1 MTNVTPVGLDFGNH
15 DINVCI
21 NGLVAKLVAR
31 IAFERPPGQI
41 SEKTG
46 LELKPKAFSLL
57 FNDNEFWF
65 GPDTLT
71 APAIQKLA
79 MSKYDADHISILT
92 RAVLYQWGKTH
103 KTNLAT
109 LGKLNIV
116 ASMPPG
122 LFKDPAAN
130 KAATMAFKDAFNRGQ
145 SHVKIRDGKTATQI
159 VTQFDSLQREAVA
172 FSQGLPRKGQIA
184 LTVDLG
190 GGTNDYALFNGSVEP
205 IKVLTDNAGL
215 LHAYAAIDPLDPGG
229 AELKVMR
236 NKKNGLPHQLLTYYN
251 EVERRIQMIILRLPY
266 PVVVI
271 YFIGGGAALMT
282 SSLKDTFKALAPKV
296 IFKDEYTNCRA
307 NWIAAGGK
315 RQGESKCYTG

>member
-1 MTNVTPVGLDFGNH
+1 MTSETAVGLDFGNH

-31 IAFERPPGQI
+31 IAFECPPGQI

-46 LELKPKAFSLL
+46 QELKPKAFKLL
-57 FNDNEFWF
+57 LKDNKPFWF
-65 GPDTLT
+65 GPDTLS
-71 APAIQKLA
+71 APAIQKLDMA
-79 MSKYDADHISILT
+79 KYDADHISVLT
-92 RAVLYQWGKTH
+92 RAVLYQWSKQH
-103 KTNLAT
+103 RQNLAA

-122 LFKDPAAN
+122 LFKDPTNN
-130 KAATMAFKDAFNRGQ
+130 KKATSAFKRAFNRGQ
-145 SHVKIRDGKTATQI
+145 SHVKIRDGRQSTQI
-159 VTQFDSLQREAVA
+159 VTLFGGLQREAVA
-172 FSQGLPRKGQIA
+172 FSQGLPHRGEMV

-190 GGTNDYALFNGSVEP
+190 GGTNVYALFNGSTEP
-205 IKVLTDNAGL
+205 IKPTPLTDNAGL
-215 LHAYAAIDPLDPGG
+215 LHAYTAIDPLDPGG

-236 NKKNGLPHQLLTYYN
+236 NRKKGLPHQLLTYYN

-282 SSLKDTFKALAPKV
+282 PAIKETFKALAPKV
-296 IFKDEYTNCRA
+296 IFKDEYENCRA
-307 NWIAAGGK
+307 NWGAAGGK
-315 RQGESKCYTG
+315 V